1 MLSWISEE
9 NNHTE
14 WDYGRKTQLGFIYC
28 SPDYLEKLG
37 GDKLFTVIAD
47 VLTNYLMWLWK
58 YLYNNL
64 YISDVEVVTHCWIE
78 NWLKNWSCVL

>member
-37 GDKLFTVIAD
+37 GVKLFTVIAD
-47 VLTNYLMWLWK
+47 VLTNYLMWLW
-58 YLYNNL
+58 
-64 YISDVEVVTHCWIE
+64 
-78 NWLKNWSCVL
+78 